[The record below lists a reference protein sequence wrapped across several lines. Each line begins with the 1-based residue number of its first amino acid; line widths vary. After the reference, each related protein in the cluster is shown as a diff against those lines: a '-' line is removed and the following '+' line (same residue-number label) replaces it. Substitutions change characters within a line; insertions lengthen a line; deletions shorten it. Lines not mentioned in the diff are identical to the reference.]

1 MRVLVVED
9 EAVLAD
15 DMAVGLEA
23 AGFSTQICRD
33 GEEAWFLGDTEL
45 LDAVI
50 LDLGLPK
57 LDGLT
62 VLRRWRSAGRT
73 VPVIVL
79 TARNDWTEKVEGINS
94 GADDYLTKPIKIEEL
109 VARLRAVLRRTH
121 GHAGPILKSGVITL
135 DTERMRL
142 SVNDEFVALTQLEYR
157 LMAYMIHHSGEV
169 LSSAVLRDHVY
180 GDDESREINAIEA
193 LIGRLRRKLK
203 VKCIETRRGLGYC
216 LKDDSP

>member
-9 EAVLAD
+9 EAVLAE
-15 DMAVGLEA
+15 DMAAGLEA
-23 AGFSTQICRD
+23 AGFSTKICRD
-33 GEEAWFLGDTEL
+33 GEEAWFLGDTEV
-45 LDAVI
+45 LDAVV

-79 TARNDWTEKVEGINS
+79 TARNDWTEQVEGIHS
-94 GADDYLTKPIKIEEL
+94 GADDYLTKPVEIEEL

-121 GHAGPILKSGVITL
+121 GHAGPILRSGVITL

-142 SVNDEFVALTQLEYR
+142 CVNGKYVALTQLEYR
-157 LMAYMIHHSGEV
+157 LMAFMIHHSGEV

-216 LKDDSP
+216 LKDDRP